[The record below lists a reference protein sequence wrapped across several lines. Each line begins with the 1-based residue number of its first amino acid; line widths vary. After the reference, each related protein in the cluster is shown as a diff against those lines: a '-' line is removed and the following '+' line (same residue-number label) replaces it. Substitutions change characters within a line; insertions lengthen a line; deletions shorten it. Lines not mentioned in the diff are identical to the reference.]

1 MSDDAVRVWRNY
13 AAVSVPSTALGTD
26 LLSAAERAALGAL
39 ARAIVITPTQNIA
52 LVDGTA
58 TGTYANSGRKIP
70 AGATATVEYFGG
82 PIKAIAESTTATVAV
97 EVGLT
102 Q

>member
-1 MSDDAVRVWRNY
+1 MSDDKARRWANY
-13 AAVSVPSTALGTD
+13 AAVTVSSSALGTD
-26 LLSAAERAALGAL
+26 LLSAAERAALGVY
-39 ARAIVITPTQNIA
+39 ARAIVITPTYNIA

-70 AGATATVEYFGG
+70 ANTTATLQYFGG
-82 PIKAIAESTTATVAV
+82 PLKAIAESTSAV
-97 EVGLT
+97 VSFDVGLV